1 IPARSGPTTLPLN
14 GGYVERNG
22 SSAVDDSTWMTSA
35 PCDARYVPT
44 RGPAAAHPNST
55 TRTPSRAWGR
65 GAFAGEPRGVLGAS
79 IGTPRGVLGAS
90 IGTPR
95 GVLGGPKPPGGCPVV
110 VTPSPLRTLRR
121 RARPDPA

>member
-1 IPARSGPTTLPLN
+1 MPARSGPTTLSLN

-79 IGTPRGVLGAS
+79 IGTPRGVLG
-90 IGTPR
+90 
-95 GVLGGPKPPGGCPVV
+95 GPKPPGGCPVV

-121 RARPDPA
+121 RARPDPAGRGAHAAAR